1 MRRFRSP
8 VLAAAALALLVT
20 AFGSPAAAAGKGT
33 LTIVQ
38 GIPAT
43 RVDVC
48 VNGVEVESGMAYG
61 RYAIESLAA
70 GTKSL
75 KVTAT
80 GPGTCTGS
88 PGYGHRS
95 FDLTANGDLTVVLT
109 SAKPGRVSLFDNRRP
124 KDTIDIVPNNGGWI
138 VVRHASDVGAMAIKA
153 SIDPWSFPWA
163 PAQDPVWVKGD
174 SFSQDYDIVGATHLV
189 FATRPDRG
197 VPHASTPLY
206 LLKSLFRYEHI
217 LVGTNVE
224 NARFVNIVRSL
235 GVAVG

>member
-8 VLAAAALALLVT
+8 ILAAAALALLVT

-48 VNGVEVESGMAYG
+48 VNGVEVRSGMAYG
-61 RYAIESLAA
+61 RYAIVSLAA
-70 GTKSL
+70 GSTSL
-75 KVTAT
+75 RVYPA

-95 FDLTANGDLTVVLT
+95 FDVTGRSDLTVVLT

-124 KDTIDIVPNNGGWI
+124 RDTVSLVEDGGGWI
-138 VVRHASDVGAMAIKA
+138 VVRHASDMGPMALKA
-153 SIDPWSFPWA
+153 TIDPWVFPWI

-174 SFSQDYDIVGATHLV
+174 SFSQDYDIIGATHLV
-189 FATRPDRG
+189 FATRPDRR

-206 LLKSLFRYEHI
+206 LLKDQVRYEHI

-224 NARFVNIVRSL
+224 NARFVNIERPL
-235 GVAVG
+235 AIAVG